1 MWQEGEENQP
11 TSDGVIL
18 VSPFNLC
25 AYLHQQKCVL
35 TTVLLPFAR
44 WDDDTVLVGH
54 LNLLLGRVA
63 SGLQLQLWAQ
73 QICENCSFVVYPMS
87 QNHRII
93 QLFMLEKAL
102 RIKFNHP
109 PNATSPL
116 LNHVAKNHAH
126 TSLKHLQGWQLY
138 HITQWSLPIL
148 TILQ

>member
-1 MWQEGEENQP
+1 M
-11 TSDGVIL
+11 
-18 VSPFNLC
+18 
-25 AYLHQQKCVL
+25 
-35 TTVLLPFAR
+35 
-44 WDDDTVLVGH
+44 VLVEH
-54 LNLLLGRVA
+54 LNLLLGCVA

-126 TSLKHLQGWQLY
+126 TSLKHLQGWGHHHFPGQPVPVPDQPL
-138 HITQWSLPIL
+138 HEEILPYVQFKPPL
-148 TILQ
+148 EQKVQ